1 MKNMLF
7 IYITHLIHIF
17 YNTVQVIQQ
26 SRLLDFIHLL
36 FSVLVTYVFMVLST
50 FLKELR
56 IYLAQ

>member
-26 SRLLDFIHLL
+26 SRLLDFTHFL
-36 FSVLVTYVFMVLST
+36 FLVLVTYVFMVLST

>member
-17 YNTVQVIQQ
+17 YNTVQVIEQ